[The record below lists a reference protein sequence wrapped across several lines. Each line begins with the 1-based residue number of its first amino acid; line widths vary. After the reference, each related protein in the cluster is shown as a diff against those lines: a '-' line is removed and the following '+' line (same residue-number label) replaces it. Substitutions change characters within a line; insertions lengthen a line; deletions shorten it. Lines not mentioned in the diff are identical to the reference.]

1 MVWVLPIC
9 FWEAM
14 SIFWIWCFGDHLG
27 ELVWLDEL
35 LILIFI
41 IWNTSISFVHVLHL
55 NHNIARFI
63 IRIQPMNYIP
73 LLSSLILSPHSSL
86 TLQTLL
92 CLPSFLP
99 SLSLFPLHFFI
110 LSFLL
115 FFLLPFLPSF
125 LHSFLLSFLHSKLS
139 ENSLPGIMF
148 VQYLAFKPLISP
160 CPQGACLVGQTPLKD
175 GY

>member
-1 MVWVLPIC
+1 MVWVLPIR

-63 IRIQPMNYIP
+63 IRIQPINYIP
-73 LLSSLILSPHSSL
+73 RLSSPILSPHSSL

-92 CLPSFLP
+92 LPSFLSSS
-99 SLSLFPLHFFI
+99 SLSLSSPL
-110 LSFLL
+110 LYSLL
-115 FFLLPFLPSF
+115 PPFLPSTLPPF
-125 LHSFLLSFLHSKLS
+125 IPSFFPSFLSPQQVEWELIAWHY
-139 ENSLPGIMF
+139 
-148 VQYLAFKPLISP
+148 VQYLAFKPLISL